1 MFNFRQKLLA
11 LAVGCF
17 LAAGVSAQRR
27 DGDKRPP
34 KDPDNRVVVQEKDQK
49 RPQNNEKRGG
59 NKPKDDRKGKP

>member
-11 LAVGCF
+11 VVVGCF

-34 KDPDNRVVVQEKDQK
+34 KDKNVVVVKEKDQK
-49 RPQNNEKRGG
+49 RPRNNDNRGN
-59 NKPKDDRKGKP
+59 NKPKDDRRGKP